1 MEKSIF
7 GLKMER
13 KIERK
18 IREQKKRIKKWIKDI
33 REDLRNIEEAL
44 KKEEFQDAS
53 DIMVDVILEVVWLEE
68 DLEVLKTLRDLLNE
82 NG

>member
-1 MEKSIF
+1 MK
-7 GLKMER
+7 G
-13 KIERK
+13 KIEKR

-33 REDLRNIEEAL
+33 REDLRNIERAL

-53 DIMVDVILEVVWLEE
+53 DIMVDTILEVVWLEE